1 LWLKRFLKIMETL
14 GIIGG
19 LGPETTAKFYMQV
32 VSLCAKK
39 NNTQRP
45 NILIASVPIS
55 HELEEKFIN
64 KSVGKREFCSLLA
77 DAAKTLEKGGA
88 DFIVLP
94 CNTAHVFIDD
104 VRNSVNIPVLSI
116 IEESIKILK
125 SRGVRKVGLL
135 ATPATV
141 KNKLF
146 DKRIR
151 LIKLNRINQK
161 QMGRIINSILNKQ
174 KPDENRIELLRIL
187 KSISKKSDAILLAC
201 TDLQLLIPEK
211 EINGVQIFDT
221 MQILAEATVRK
232 VFSR

>member
-1 LWLKRFLKIMETL
+1 
-14 GIIGG
+14 
-19 LGPETTAKFYMQV
+19 
-32 VSLCAKK
+32 
-39 NNTQRP
+39 
-45 NILIASVPIS
+45 
-55 HELEEKFIN
+55 
-64 KSVGKREFCSLLA
+64 
-77 DAAKTLEKGGA
+77 LEKGGA